1 MTHSTLALAGRATID
16 IIFTIANFFRDLI
29 LVSRRGQKL
38 PPHFC
43 EAGTAYSRYRKLNK
57 AGMI

>member
-43 EAGTAYSRYRKLNK
+43 EAGTAVF
-57 AGMI
+57 AV